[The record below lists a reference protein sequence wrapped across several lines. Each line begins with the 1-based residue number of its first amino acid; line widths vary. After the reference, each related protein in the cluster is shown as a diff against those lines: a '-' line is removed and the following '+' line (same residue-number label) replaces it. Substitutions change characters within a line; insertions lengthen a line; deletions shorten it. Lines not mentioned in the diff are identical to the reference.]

1 MKMAG
6 LISEWKKRLSTLF
19 QGESLMRMRGVFF
32 FKIFCVLV
40 FLGISSLSCIK
51 APPFPFKILPKP
63 RKAILQN
70 GDGLRVSELKTIRME
85 GDFPRPVM
93 GPILSRLPLSN
104 KAERGALTLV
114 LSENNALPQS
124 EEGYILQVKNGRIHV
139 ESRGEAGLFYG
150 CQTLEQLLED
160 SRDTGVAV
168 PASRITDYPA
178 LSYRAVHID
187 VKHHLDTM
195 KYYYDTIDRLAR
207 YKINAVIFEFED
219 KLRYRR
225 RPLVG
230 APQSISID
238 EMAALTQYAR
248 ERHIEISPLVQ
259 GLGHAT
265 FILKH
270 EKYAPLREDPES
282 WWAFCPCDEETYN
295 VQFDLYLDAFDAT
308 PGSRYLHVGGDEV
321 GEIGK
326 CPRCRERAD
335 KEGKLALN
343 LYWLKRVCDF
353 AQEHNRIP
361 IFWDD
366 MIFKYAGV
374 WNSMGRDL
382 DHKEV
387 VQVWEKGEPILDSV
401 LEQYPKNCVYM
412 RWNYT
417 LARQEGNV
425 RALEWFNKRGLKA
438 WIATAAQN
446 VHPLLPQD
454 DRVDIIQ
461 SFIKLA
467 DEKDINGMLCTA
479 WDDSSPHM
487 ETYWRGLI
495 ASGEF
500 SWNPEGRSLDEYEI
514 AYLQREFGQECT
526 DATELYSDLFQA
538 VSFWN
543 RALCEKGNRRR
554 LQQVIDVPDVNNPG
568 KWSQKHEER
577 LKAAEMERE
586 RYERLKAQLAS
597 LLHRAR
603 RNRYHLEMLSA
614 INDFQVTSS
623 RMLLALKDCDTVSRR
638 TRSKGK
644 EAVRLALVEFE
655 HAWENLQDV
664 YKETRFLSYPEEY
677 VKDRYFHFASQKE
690 DLSWM
695 ISVEEQFH
703 KMLQDWLQ

>member
-1 MKMAG
+1 
-6 LISEWKKRLSTLF
+6 
-19 QGESLMRMRGVFF
+19 
-32 FKIFCVLV
+32 
-40 FLGISSLSCIK
+40 
-51 APPFPFKILPKP
+51 
-63 RKAILQN
+63 
-70 GDGLRVSELKTIRME
+70 
-85 GDFPRPVM
+85 
-93 GPILSRLPLSN
+93 
-104 KAERGALTLV
+104 
-114 LSENNALPQS
+114 
-124 EEGYILQVKNGRIHV
+124 
-139 ESRGEAGLFYG
+139 
-150 CQTLEQLLED
+150 
-160 SRDTGVAV
+160 
-168 PASRITDYPA
+168 
-178 LSYRAVHID
+178 
-187 VKHHLDTM
+187 
-195 KYYYDTIDRLAR
+195 
-207 YKINAVIFEFED
+207 
-219 KLRYRR
+219 
-225 RPLVG
+225 
-230 APQSISID
+230 
-238 EMAALTQYAR
+238 
-248 ERHIEISPLVQ
+248 
-259 GLGHAT
+259 
-265 FILKH
+265 
-270 EKYAPLREDPES
+270 
-282 WWAFCPCDEETYN
+282 
-295 VQFDLYLDAFDAT
+295 
-308 PGSRYLHVGGDEV
+308 
-321 GEIGK
+321 
-326 CPRCRERAD
+326 
-335 KEGKLALN
+335 
-343 LYWLKRVCDF
+343 
-353 AQEHNRIP
+353 
-361 IFWDD
+361 
-366 MIFKYAGV
+366 
-374 WNSMGRDL
+374 
-382 DHKEV
+382 
-387 VQVWEKGEPILDSV
+387 
-401 LEQYPKNCVYM
+401 
-412 RWNYT
+412 
-417 LARQEGNV
+417 
-425 RALEWFNKRGLKA
+425 
-438 WIATAAQN
+438 
-446 VHPLLPQD
+446 
-454 DRVDIIQ
+454 
-461 SFIKLA
+461 
-467 DEKDINGMLCTA
+467 MLCTA

-554 LQQVIDVPDVNNPG
+554 LQQVIDVPNVNNPG